1 MDKKYKMLIID
12 DEKDL
17 GDLMYIIFKDSEVE
31 ISRALT
37 LKEGK
42 AQWEEEFPHIVLLDN
57 HLPDGLGLE
66 MVEENNYLLAN
77 CKVIMVTADEKALMK
92 KRAVAAGINHFI
104 QKPFNLK
111 VIRELVQ
118 TIY

>member
-1 MDKKYKMLIID
+1 MHKKYKMLIID

-17 GDLMYIIFKDSEVE
+17 GELLDLILKDTEIE

-37 LKEGK
+37 LKDGK
-42 AQWEEEFPHIVLLDN
+42 SQWEEEFPHIVLLDN

-92 KRAVAAGINHFI
+92 KRAAAAGINHFI

-111 VIRELVQ
+111 VIRELVKN
-118 TIY
+118 IC